1 MAVPQVLKFGATAL
15 LAVAQ
20 VLIAPPV
27 LGSDRHRDHVHG
39 ETVASKQIYESEP
52 PRPQTIGRP
61 FELMDH
67 TGKTVTN
74 ASYPGKW
81 LVLFFGFAGCREACP
96 TGLDNLSAAMDALG
110 SDADQI
116 QPLFVDV
123 SMEKPDIA
131 GLAQFVSN
139 FHPKLVGLTGTR
151 AQTFAVVRDF
161 KVRRSYAMMNYSS
174 KETGPRLNH
183 TTYFFLVDPEG
194 VTRAYFYHNIA
205 PEEMAE
211 TISSH
216 LKPREASQ

>member
-1 MAVPQVLKFGATAL
+1 MAAPQTLKFGATAL
-15 LAVAQ
+15 LVVAQ
-20 VLIAPPV
+20 GLIAPAV
-27 LGSDRHRDHVHG
+27 LGDERHRDHVHG
-39 ETVASKQIYESEP
+39 ETAASKQGYQSEP

-67 TGKTVTN
+67 NGKTVTN

-216 LKPREASQ
+216 LKPQEASQ